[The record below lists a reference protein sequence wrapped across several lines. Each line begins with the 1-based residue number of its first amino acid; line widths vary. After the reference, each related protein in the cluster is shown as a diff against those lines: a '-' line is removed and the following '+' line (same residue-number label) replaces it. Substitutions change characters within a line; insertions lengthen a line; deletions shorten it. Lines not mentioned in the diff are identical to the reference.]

1 MDLKSVTI
9 RSDSPIE
16 NNRNNRQIVYIM
28 GVKGTTYHGF
38 ILIIEALAQHSQ
50 RWEEARVD
58 RVAEFS
64 YRPRGR

>member
-1 MDLKSVTI
+1 MDPKSVPI

-28 GVKGTTYHGF
+28 GVEGATHHGF
-38 ILIIEALAQHSQ
+38 ILIIEALAQQSQ

-58 RVAEFS
+58 
-64 YRPRGR
+64 